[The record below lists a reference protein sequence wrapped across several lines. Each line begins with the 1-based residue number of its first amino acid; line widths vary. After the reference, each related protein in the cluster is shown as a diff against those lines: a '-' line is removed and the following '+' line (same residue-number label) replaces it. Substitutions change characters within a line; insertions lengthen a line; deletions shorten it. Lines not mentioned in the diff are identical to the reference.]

1 MIRTTT
7 APTMLR
13 GGIKDNVLPTRAS
26 AKVNFRILPGE
37 TKETVIEYVRKTIDD
52 KRVIISIS
60 NPEGA
65 FDPSPVA
72 STSNFGFEV
81 LQKTILEVFPEVAV
95 APGLFIGFTDSR
107 HFIGLSDDIYRFA
120 PLQLNQS
127 ELSSLHGIN
136 EKISVANYKK
146 LIHFYQ
152 QLIQNSC
159 K

>member
-1 MIRTTT
+1 
-7 APTMLR
+7 
-13 GGIKDNVLPTRAS
+13 
-26 AKVNFRILPGE
+26 
-37 TKETVIEYVRKTIDD
+37 
-52 KRVIISIS
+52 
-60 NPEGA
+60 
-65 FDPSPVA
+65 
-72 STSNFGFEV
+72 
-81 LQKTILEVFPEVAV
+81 V